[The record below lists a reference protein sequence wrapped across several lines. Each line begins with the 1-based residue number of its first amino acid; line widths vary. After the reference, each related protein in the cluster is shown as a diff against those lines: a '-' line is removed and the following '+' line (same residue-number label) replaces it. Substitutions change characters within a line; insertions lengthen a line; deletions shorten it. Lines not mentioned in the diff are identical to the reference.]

1 MDTED
6 PQTKLDTL
14 RVRLK
19 LLIAYL
25 QTDTHSAGVKL
36 AQTEKRL
43 RELVENL

>member
-6 PQTKLDTL
+6 AQSKLNTL
-14 RVRLK
+14 RVQIK

-25 QTDTHSAGVKL
+25 QTDSHSAGVKL